1 MEGSLQTTYDYAVR
15 AAAAVVVVINVTS
28 TGASYMGLRA
38 WANGHEMIGAGG
50 YLFPLFIDTFPLLAE
65 VALFVG
71 MVAGWSWRV
80 KAVPAVIITL
90 GVFLSVALQVGVS
103 KSPDWATR
111 ATHGMA
117 PVAAWLSLAIGTL
130 IFELIVSN
138 KPEIVPEVVPE
149 VVPIPED
156 ETVPVPPV
164 VPLPVPVTVPGGLD
178 LAAAVEAFQTDIER
192 GHVTGVNKIRETLH
206 IGHGKAA
213 IVNAYLSA
221 LVNA

>member
-138 KPEIVPEVVPE
+138 KPEVVPE
-149 VVPIPED
+149 AVPED
-156 ETVPVPPV
+156 EIVPVPVPSV
-164 VPLPVPVTVPGGLD
+164 VPLPVPVSVTVPAGLD
-178 LAAAVEAFQTDIER
+178 LAAAAEAFREDIDR
-192 GHVTGVNKIRETLH
+192 GRVPGVNRIRRTLH
-206 IGHGKAA
+206 VGHGSAA
-213 IVNAYLSA
+213 IVSAHFNA
-221 LVNA
+221 LVTSP